1 MGIHTSTAMAKS
13 LSGKEMGVS
22 MDEMMAER
30 VDPSFRDYCAHM
42 LIPLNQ
48 CRRKEWYLPWKC
60 GPERHAYEKCEFDE
74 YAVQSCHI
82 KLPSSHLHLCSRY
95 MARMKSN
102 VESQER
108 QRKAMETA
116 AAAQ

>member
-1 MGIHTSTAMAKS
+1 MGNHSRRMAS
-13 LSGKEMGVS
+13 ATKEMKVS

-30 VDPSFRDYCAHM
+30 VDPAFRDYCAHM

-74 YAVQSCHI
+74 YMS
-82 KLPSSHLHLCSRY
+82 
-95 MARMKSN
+95 RMKDN
-102 VESQER
+102 VASQER
-108 QRKAMETA
+108 QRKLEADSA
-116 AAAQ
+116 ASAGH